1 MSVCRPQSKV
11 RAGGVGTL
19 CVVVGLSEFE
29 QLKKSSF
36 QKGSSS
42 REKSDAEEQ
51 LCLSI
56 GSNAPFCASVEQI
69 LLTESQMYSTYLRVS
84 RSIIT
89 IMLGH

>member
-51 LCLSI
+51 LCL
-56 GSNAPFCASVEQI
+56 
-69 LLTESQMYSTYLRVS
+69 YL
-84 RSIIT
+84 
-89 IMLGH
+89 